1 MSADDDS
8 NSELDEQDSNEED
21 MEDDEEGGEEDGDE
35 PKRKVSCFCES
46 RWISGTGT
54 WILKLV

>member
-46 RWISGTGT
+46 RWI
-54 WILKLV
+54 LKLV